1 MAIFQNPFTSVVDA
15 IDNIALFGIQLA
27 PAINEWVKTQV
38 PLWEQ
43 RTIIKTLKR
52 CDRLC
57 RHEKLTDE
65 MVATQVKVLF
75 PLKTVEQQGD
85 ITMLMI
91 AWLHQNK

>member
-1 MAIFQNPFTSVVDA
+1 MAIFQNPFTSIVDA
-15 IDNIALFGIQLA
+15 IDNIALLGIQLA
-27 PAINEWVKTQV
+27 PALNSWVLTQV

-52 CDRLC
+52 CYRLC
-57 RHEKLTDE
+57 KHEKLSDTL
-65 MVATQVKVLF
+65 VATQVRVLF

-91 AWLHQNK
+91 AWLNAKK